1 MKQYLSK
8 IYAEFLAF
16 YFNSWVKYSHLNS
29 NGYWEFAIV
38 DMDVFGNYLR
48 IYYKT
53 KGFKN
58 EKGE

>member
-16 YFNSWVKYSHLNS
+16 YFNSWVKYSHINS
-29 NGYWEFAIV
+29 KGYWEFAIV

-53 KGFKN
+53 KGFK
-58 EKGE
+58 E